1 MMMRAGLFTVVA
13 FGLLTAA
20 RGDDWAPA
28 KGPLMTRWAAD
39 VDPEKP
45 LPEYPR
51 PTLVRETWRN
61 LNGLWEYAV
70 TPKDQA
76 QAPNAFAGK
85 ILVPFPIESALSGVM
100 KRVSDQ
106 ERLWYRR
113 TFEVP
118 EEWRAGNVLLHFG
131 AVDWETT
138 VYLNGKEL
146 PTHRGG
152 YDGFSFNIAPLLRE
166 GAAQELVVSVYDP
179 TSSGTQPRGKQVN
192 DPEGIY
198 YTPITGIWQTVWIEP
213 APKEWIAGLR
223 ITPNVDAST
232 VTVEGIYDRPVTRA
246 ELEVV
251 ALEEG
256 KEVARGMA
264 HATKPVTLKFDAPKL
279 WSPESPHLYTL
290 RVSYKRG
297 DEVIDTVESY
307 CALRKIEVVKDDA
320 GVNRIALNGQIIFQ
334 VGPLDQGFWPDG
346 LYTAPTEEALRFDL
360 DETLRLGFNM
370 TRKHVKVEPERWY
383 YLCDKLG
390 LLVWQ
395 DMPSGDQAIGPN
407 GGEITRTKESAAQ
420 YELELAEMLRERHN
434 HPSIITWV
442 VFNEGWGQF
451 DTVRITNGTKERDPS
466 RLVTCASG
474 WNDFPA
480 GDIVDVHI
488 YPGPGAPPLDEQRAT
503 VLGEFGGLGLGVDG
517 HTWTDK
523 TWGYRGTASQD
534 ELTARYEAMLR
545 SCWNLRRKEGL
556 NAVVYTQITD
566 VETEANG
573 LYTYDRAV
581 LKVNPERVRAAN
593 LGQLPELAELVP
605 TSKQAAQS
613 WRYTFEKPEGDWYSE
628 DFEDSSWSEGP
639 GGFGTAGTP
648 GAKVRTP
655 WNGAEVYLRREVTL
669 DAAPSGKVTLAVHHD
684 EDCDVYLNG
693 VLAAHLEGYS
703 VDYEEQPIRKE
714 AQEALRA
721 GKNTIA
727 VYCRQT
733 RGGQYIDVGLMEEEA
748 SQSK

>member
-1 MMMRAGLFTVVA
+1 MLRTCLTTAVLLGLWSSA
-13 FGLLTAA
+13 HGA
-20 RGDDWAPA
+20 DWAPA

-39 VDPEKP
+39 VDPAKP

-51 PTLVRETWRN
+51 PTLVRKEWQN
-61 LNGLWEYAV
+61 LNGLWDYAIA
-70 TPKDQA
+70 PKDQA
-76 QAPNAFAGK
+76 TAPKEFAGQ
-85 ILVPFPIESALSGVM
+85 ILVPFPVESALSGVM

-113 TFEVP
+113 TLNVP
-118 EEWRAGNVLLHFG
+118 AAWREGKVLLHFG
-131 AVDWETT
+131 AVDWEAT
-138 VYLNGKEL
+138 VYVNGKEL
-146 PTHRGG
+146 PVHRGG
-152 YDGFSFNIAPLLRE
+152 FDGFSFDITSHLRDGE
-166 GAAQELVVSVYDP
+166 TQELLVSVFDP

-192 DPEGIY
+192 NPEGIY
-198 YTPITGIWQTVWIEP
+198 YTPITGIWQTVWMEP
-213 APKEWIAGLR
+213 VAKEYLSGLR
-223 ITPNVDAST
+223 ITPNVDEST
-232 VTVEGIYDRPVTRA
+232 VTVEGLYDIGVTRA

-251 ALEEG
+251 AFDEG
-256 KEVARGMA
+256 KEVARGTA
-264 HATKPVTLKFDAPKL
+264 HATKPVTLKFNEPTL
-279 WSPESPHLYTL
+279 WSPETPKLYDL
-290 RVSYKRG
+290 RVTYKRG
-297 DEVIDTVESY
+297 DDVIDTVESY
-307 CALRKIEVVKDDA
+307 CALRKIELVKDDA
-320 GVNRIALNGQIIFQ
+320 GVNRIALNGRIIFQ

-360 DETLRLGFNM
+360 DETLRLGYNM

-395 DMPSGDQAIGPN
+395 DMPSGDRSIGPN
-407 GGEITRTKESAAQ
+407 GGEVTRTKESAEQ

-434 HPSIITWV
+434 HPSIISWV

-451 DTVRITNGTKERDPS
+451 DTVRITNWTKDRDPS

-488 YPGPGAPPLDEQRAT
+488 YPGPGAPALDEKRAT

-534 ELTARYEAMLR
+534 ELTARYESMLR
-545 SCWNLRRKEGL
+545 QCWALRRNEGL

-581 LKVNPERVRAAN
+581 LKVDPDRVRAAN
-593 LGQLPELAELVP
+593 LGQLPELTELVA
-605 TSKQAAQS
+605 TSKGDGKP
-613 WRYTFEKPEGDWYSE
+613 WRYTFAKPADDWYAE
-628 DFEDSSWSEGP
+628 TFDATSWKEAP
-639 GGFGTAGTP
+639 GGFGTEITP
-648 GAKVRTP
+648 GAKVRTE
-655 WNGAEVYLRREVTL
+655 WNGSEIYLRREVML
-669 DAAPSGKVTLAVHHD
+669 DAAPTGNVKLMIHHD
-684 EDCDVYLNG
+684 EDCDVYFNG
-693 VLAAHLEGYS
+693 VLAAHLEGFS
-703 VDYEEQPIRKE
+703 TDYEEQPVSKE
-714 AQEALRA
+714 AQAALRA

-727 VYCRQT
+727 VVCRQT
-733 RGGQYIDVGLMEEEA
+733 RGGQYIDLGLMEEA
-748 SQSK
+748 AAK